1 MPIAMILLPLFVEVV
16 LTYGLLFAT
25 AFARRHDLRSG
36 QVHPRDIALGQLG
49 WTPKTQQ
56 LGNSFNNQFQL
67 PVLFYTLT
75 ILAIITRHAD
85 MLFVVMA
92 WLFVLAR
99 IAHVYVHI
107 THNHVFRRGALFGV
121 GGIIL
126 MLMWLIFMV
135 RILAALP

>member
-1 MPIAMILLPLFVEVV
+1 MILLPLFVEVV

-25 AFARRHDLRSG
+25 AFARRRDLLSRE
-36 QVHPRDIALGQLG
+36 VHPRDIALGQLG

-126 MLMWLIFMV
+126 MLTWLIFMV
-135 RILAALP
+135 RILAGLP

>member
-1 MPIAMILLPLFVEVV
+1 MPIGAVLLPLFVEVI
-16 LTYGLLFAT
+16 LTYALLFAT
-25 AFARRHDLRSG
+25 AFARRRDLLSG
-36 QVHPRDIALGQLG
+36 EVHPRDIALGQVG

-67 PVLFYTLT
+67 PVLFYVLT
-75 ILAIITRHAD
+75 VLAIITHHAD
-85 MLFVVMA
+85 LLFVVLA

-99 IAHVYVHI
+99 IAHIYVHV

-135 RILAALP
+135 RILAGLP